1 MNSRVTVKKHGKK
14 AAQAIRP
21 ALAYIVAFLFIAP
34 FLYLILS
41 SFKTPIDLQAYPP
54 KLFFTPTLQNYAK
67 IFAETNI
74 LPYFLNSLIIS
85 VVVTSFAL
93 FIGIPAAYAISRYN
107 FKGRS
112 GIANSFLIV
121 QLAPAVAMILPFFM
135 LSNNLGLYNTKLGI
149 MIAYLP
155 WTIPYAIWMLRGF
168 IISTPPAIEEAGMI
182 DGCSRFKAFV
192 LLTLPQLASG
202 LLATIIFTFI
212 CSWNEFLLAYFLSNT
227 AAAQTLP
234 TTVDFFLTYGNYQFG
249 PMFAA
254 AVLGML
260 PVVLFALTVRKY
272 YLVALTGG
280 AVKE

>member
-1 MNSRVTVKKHGKK
+1 MKTKSALKKKNSKSAEMLRG
-14 AAQAIRP
+14 
-21 ALAYIVAFLFIAP
+21 LSAYIITFIFIAP

-54 KLFFTPTLQNYAK
+54 KFFFSPTLQNYIK
-67 IFAETNI
+67 IFAEINI
-74 LPYFLNSLIIS
+74 WPYFFNSLIIS
-85 VVVTSFAL
+85 IVVTAFAL
-93 FIGIPAAYAISRYN
+93 LIGVPAAYAISRYN
-107 FKGRS
+107 FKGRTV
-112 GIANSFLIV
+112 IANFFLIV
-121 QLAPAVAMILPFFM
+121 QLAPAVAMILPFFI
-135 LSNNLGLYNTKLGI
+135 LSNNLGLFNTRSGI

-182 DGCSRFKAFV
+182 DGCSRFKAFIF
-192 LLTLPQLASG
+192 LTIPQLASG

-227 AAAQTLP
+227 AASQTLP

-254 AVLGML
+254 AVLGMV
-260 PVVLFALTVRKY
+260 PVVLFTFLVRKY